1 MFIIIIIDLENFST
15 KKKLKERNKFREI
28 NGNGLLSKGLKTGK
42 MTSN

>member
-1 MFIIIIIDLENFST
+1 MFIIIIIDFST